1 MNLKQSFRGLESLSI
16 KNKYLIWILF
26 YNIFIMD
33 KVIVPDKLIL
43 KNKNNVNELTY
54 NIEQNQ
60 DGSYNI
66 NWKKISLINIII
78 NKIYYLCEYDS
89 IIPLAL
95 ELKDDQKKYF
105 LNLYL
110 WRKFLL
116 NPSESEK
123 KEIVKKYLSE
133 KDISIFE
140 DNLYLDQIIIKDI
153 SRTNKEYTIK

>member
-66 NWKKISLINIII
+66 NWKK
-78 NKIYYLCEYDS
+78 
-89 IIPLAL
+89 
-95 ELKDDQKKYF
+95 
-105 LNLYL
+105 
-110 WRKFLL
+110 
-116 NPSESEK
+116 
-123 KEIVKKYLSE
+123 
-133 KDISIFE
+133 
-140 DNLYLDQIIIKDI
+140 
-153 SRTNKEYTIK
+153 